1 MSELKCEECGK
12 EEVGL
17 GWPTPTLCMEC
28 GRKRDMT
35 EPKPCPFCGINASM
49 GVQENDGS
57 KFWITCM
64 ICHAQGPKVDLQDLA
79 MWQWNE
85 RKSL

>member
-1 MSELKCEECGK
+1 MSELKCEICGK

-35 EPKPCPFCGINASM
+35 EPKPCPFCGNA
-49 GVQENDGS
+49 
-57 KFWITCM
+57 
-64 ICHAQGPKVDLQDLA
+64 ALLQDGRVKCGSWA
-79 MWQWNE
+79 CPIQPQTRTYYESQIQRAIGEWNQ
-85 RKSL
+85 RA